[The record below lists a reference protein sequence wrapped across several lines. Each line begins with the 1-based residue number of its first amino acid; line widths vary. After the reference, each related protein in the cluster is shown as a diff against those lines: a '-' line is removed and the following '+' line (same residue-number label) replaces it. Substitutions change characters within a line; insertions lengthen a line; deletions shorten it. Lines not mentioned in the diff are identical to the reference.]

1 MKTRTGNRRTSRETV
16 KQQLGTRVIQARQ
29 SRGWSQ
35 AELARRLEVPRD
47 RLGKWERGL
56 CAPGVDDL
64 VTLSE
69 VLAVPFAELMQGRR
83 EEEAITVKSLES
95 LARDV
100 ISMARTLKPWVDF
113 GVVSK
118 ERRVGRRG

>member
-1 MKTRTGNRRTSRETV
+1 MNTRSGNRRTSKGTV
-16 KQQLGTRVIQARQ
+16 KRQLGTRIIQARQ

-69 VLAVPFAELMQGRR
+69 VLGVPFAELVQGRR
-83 EEEAITVKSLES
+83 EEEGITVTALES

-100 ISMARTLKPWVDF
+100 LSMARTLKPWVDF
-113 GVVSK
+113 AAVPK

>member
-1 MKTRTGNRRTSRETV
+1 MNARSGNRRTSRETV
-16 KQQLGTRVIQARQ
+16 KRQMGTRIIQARQ
-29 SRGWSQ
+29 GRGWSQ

-56 CAPGVDDL
+56 SAPGVEDL

-83 EEEAITVKSLES
+83 EEEAITLTALES
-95 LARDV
+95 LARDL
-100 ISMARTLKPWVDF
+100 ISMVRTLKPWVDF
-113 GVVSK
+113 GAVPK
-118 ERRVGRRG
+118 ERRGRRG